1 MPRTRDINPHNRNG
15 HRRRQLVARIKA
27 TSTHCA
33 LCGQPLNPD
42 APHQDPTET
51 VIDEDIPRSRGG
63 NPLDPDNTNALHRWC
78 NSWKATMTLKEARQ
92 LLAAGHTLTT
102 HPTKQ
107 TKLQALAK
115 PVGNWSKN
123 ADQS

>member
-33 LCGQPLNPD
+33 LCGQPLNPN
-42 APHQDPTET
+42 APHQDPAET

-63 NPLDPDNTNALHRWC
+63 DPLDPANTNAMHRWC
-78 NSWKATMTLKEARQ
+78 NSWKSTMTLTEAKT
-92 LLAAGHTLTT
+92 LLKLGHSLAQQ
-102 HPTKQ
+102 PTKQ
-107 TKLQALAK
+107 SKQQAFAQ
-115 PVGNWSKN
+115 PVGQWEPN
-123 ADQS
+123 AANY

>member
-63 NPLDPDNTNALHRWC
+63 DPLDPDKL
-78 NSWKATMTLKEARQ
+78 ATLLTQGVGRGKRYGTGLILTKEV
-92 LLAAGHTLTT
+92 TI
-102 HPTKQ
+102 
-107 TKLQALAK
+107 
-115 PVGNWSKN
+115 
-123 ADQS
+123 